1 MSLSFNLIRWPLRLV
16 LLSTLLLMGGIAG
29 ATDCGTQVAM
39 KGKDGKVLHAR
50 QFDDGSI
57 AVRAPLA
64 VNPDGGPASYTVG
77 DHGFTY
83 IANGLDAWRDGKRE
97 TCDGTCMRAFRAA
110 EAVAFAAG
118 TAEFCVFGM
127 EVETIKPGQSRTPCP
142 GGAVVGNGRGRLV
155 PGENLPTV
163 VSGTVQAYRS
173 TTALQHI
180 VSGQRRYLNSE
191 TLPIAVTPRVDLLGH
206 VVWVGGAGMHGTY
219 AILGD
224 KGPAFGEG
232 SIALHQ
238 LVREGS
244 VTPQKPGPIPAAKR
258 CTDGELALNP
268 PFESRPDGGWSDR
281 CKAGYTA
288 KGDAD
293 VRAYVSIDHDLD
305 FVILGKATF
314 ERKANVIQ
322 TEVTTASIEGV
333 ARDGGYVDVA
343 IRRMLACLK
352 N

>member
-1 MSLSFNLIRWPLRLV
+1 MTLV
-16 LLSTLLLMGGIAG
+16 LLPALLLMGGIAG

-39 KGKDGKVLHAR
+39 KGKDGKMLRAR

-57 AVRAPLA
+57 VVRAPLA

-83 IANGLDAWRDGKRE
+83 MANGLDAWRNGKRE
-97 TCDGTCMRAFRAA
+97 TCDGTCTRAFKVA
-110 EAVAFAAG
+110 EAAGFAAG

-127 EVETIKPGQSRTPCP
+127 EVEPLKPNQERTLCP
-142 GGAVVGNGRGRLV
+142 AGAVVGNGRGRLV
-155 PGENLPTV
+155 LGEMLQTV
-163 VSGTVQAYRS
+163 GSGNVQAYRS
-173 TTALQHI
+173 TTSLQHI

-191 TLPIAVTPRVDLLGH
+191 TIPIAVTPRVDLLGH
-206 VVWVGGAGMHGTY
+206 IVWVGGAGMHGTY
-219 AILGD
+219 AIVGD

-244 VTPQKPGPIPAAKR
+244 VTSQQPGPIPAAKR
-258 CTDGELALNP
+258 CIDGEMALKP
-268 PFESRPDGGWSDR
+268 PFESRPDGGRSDR

-288 KGDAD
+288 KSDAD
-293 VRAYVSIDHDLD
+293 VRAYVGIDHDLD
-305 FVILGKATF
+305 FVIMGKATL

-322 TEVTTASIEGV
+322 TEVTITSIEGI
-333 ARDGGYVDVA
+333 ARAGGYDDDA
-343 IRRMLACLK
+343 IRRMIACLK
-352 N
+352 D